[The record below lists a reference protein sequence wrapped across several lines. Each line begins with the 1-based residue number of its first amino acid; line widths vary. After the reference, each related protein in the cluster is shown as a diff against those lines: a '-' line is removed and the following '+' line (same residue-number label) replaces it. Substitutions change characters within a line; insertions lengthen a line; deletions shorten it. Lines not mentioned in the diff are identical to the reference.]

1 MGEHNGFGGHFVG
14 ALICFVLSSLM
25 ALLLLVATFTVWLS
39 EMMNSLFWAMLL
51 VGGFFLS
58 VAVVV
63 YYLAIRQAFQQVGAR
78 LDTIYDVAHT
88 VQWAYRRAESWL
100 QRLLTQ

>member
-1 MGEHNGFGGHFVG
+1 MGDRNGFGGHFVG
-14 ALICFVLSSLM
+14 ALICFVLSSVM

-51 VGGFFLS
+51 VGTFFLS

-63 YYLAIRQAFQQVGAR
+63 YYLAIREAFRQVGAR
-78 LDTIYDVAHT
+78 LDTIYDVAHA
-88 VQWAYRRAESWL
+88 VQWAYRKVDGWIDH
-100 QRLLTQ
+100 LLR